1 MKKILIILTILLSSL
16 FSSFLTSNTFA
27 ADDDLDTKLEQ
38 PINDLLWEYTPD
50 KPVKWDAAVET
61 GLKTLINK
69 IVDNLSYVL
78 WILAIWA
85 IVYWGII
92 LVTSA
97 WEDEKVTKWKNII
110 KWALIWFAWLVSA
123 AWLIKIVI
131 SVIYWL
137 SNV

>member
-1 MKKILIILTILLSSL
+1 MKKILIILMLIL
-16 FSSFLTSNTFA
+16 SFFIGSNTFA
-27 ADDDLDTKLEQ
+27 KDSKVTLTEDELKNNS
-38 PINDLLWEYTPD
+38 INKLLWKYTPA
-50 KPVKWDAAVET
+50 KVVKWDAAVET